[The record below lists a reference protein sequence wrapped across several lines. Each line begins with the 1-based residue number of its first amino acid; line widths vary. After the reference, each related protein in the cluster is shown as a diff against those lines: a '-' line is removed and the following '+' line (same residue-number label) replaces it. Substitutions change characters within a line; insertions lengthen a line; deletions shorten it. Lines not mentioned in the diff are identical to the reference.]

1 MRWIAALRTAQ
12 KNSRRGA
19 FYMRPQGV
27 CRLTGGYRIRPYGV
41 NRKKCLT
48 ILILC
53 AKIFQQSFRWLL
65 RPDRMPGAGSRNSE
79 IVMSTYIEY
88 GSFYH
93 DRERGE
99 ITMKQGIHPNYVDC
113 TITCA
118 CGNVIH
124 TRDTKPEIHVEVCS
138 KCHPF
143 YTGKQKLVDTGGR
156 VERFKRRFAK
166 SGK

>member
-1 MRWIAALRTAQ
+1 MSGPYYITQNFQNL
-12 KNSRRGA
+12 
-19 FYMRPQGV
+19 
-27 CRLTGGYRIRPYGV
+27 LT
-41 NRKKCLT
+41 LSE
-48 ILILC
+48 LC
-53 AKIFQQSFRWLL
+53 AKMFQQSFRWLL